1 MSWVVDKAGD
11 LIEGVGDYVID
22 PITGEDKRERAKEAT
37 DEGRYAAGQAR
48 DIAVDYNQ
56 RALDAQLA
64 SYLEQDKI
72 AGDTTLGMLTALDR
86 GYTGGQAAMADA
98 YGRLD
103 PFTQAGTGAV
113 NQLAL
118 AYGEGTPE
126 ERAAA
131 MERFKQSADYQ
142 FYKQDEAEAQRR
154 QGQMYDRLA
163 PAVSAGQGALSQL
176 SALSG
181 MGTPG
186 EQAAARAA
194 FETSPGCEF
203 RKAEGEKALRRM
215 ASAKG
220 NLGSGAMYKDLM
232 RYGQGLASN
241 EYGNYV
247 GQLQSLASQ
256 FPTETLARLGLS
268 DVDAARRMGG
278 RSAYGAHMQGTE
290 RLASQYPTQALT
302 NMGITEA
309 AAARHQGALIGDVF
323 SRAGQNRSAIEQARG
338 DARSTA
344 YLSEGAAK
352 AGYETASG
360 NLLSQLALTP
370 RGSLSTTVSNLA
382 ELTGDVKDVG
392 SDLASFSSLVV

>member
-1 MSWVVDKAGD
+1 
-11 LIEGVGDYVID
+11 
-22 PITGEDKRERAKEAT
+22 
-37 DEGRYAAGQAR
+37 
-48 DIAVDYNQ
+48 
-56 RALDAQLA
+56 
-64 SYLEQDKI
+64 
-72 AGDTTLGMLTALDR
+72 MLTALDR
-86 GYTGGQAAMADA
+86 GYTEGQGAMTDA

-131 MERFKQSADYQ
+131 MEQFKQSADYQ

-154 QGQMYDRLA
+154 QGQMYDRLS
-163 PAVSAGQGALSQL
+163 PAISAGQGALGQL

-194 FETSPGCEF
+194 FETSPGYEF
-203 RKAEGEKALRRM
+203 RKAEGDKALRRM

-232 RYGQGLASN
+232 RYGQGLASS

-256 FPTETLARLGLS
+256 FPTETLARLGLA

-290 RLASQYPTQALT
+290 RLAGQFPTQALT

-309 AAARHQGALIGDVF
+309 AAARNFGAQGSDIL
-323 SRAGQNRSAIEQARG
+323 SLAGQNRSAIEQARG

-352 AGYETASG
+352 AGYETTAG

-370 RGSLSTTVSNLA
+370 RGSLSTTISNLA
-382 ELTGDVKDVG
+382 SLTGDVASIGTDVAKMTTG
-392 SDLASFSSLVV
+392 M